1 MSFQHQHTAAVGLP
15 GVIIFGFVSVAFI
28 QHYINLHYAGVF
40 YLSNVLCL
48 HNHFSI
54 LKIYERDAVQ
64 QTKKKNQ
71 LSVYPKLQAI
81 VEKLANSE
89 NPTAPI

>member
-1 MSFQHQHTAAVGLP
+1 MQ
-15 GVIIFGFVSVAFI
+15 GF
-28 QHYINLHYAGVF
+28 F

-71 LSVYPKLQAI
+71 LSVYPNLQAI
-81 VEKLANSE
+81 VEKLAHSE
-89 NPTAPI
+89 NPPAPI

>member
-1 MSFQHQHTAAVGLP
+1 MQ
-15 GVIIFGFVSVAFI
+15 GF
-28 QHYINLHYAGVF
+28 F

-48 HNHFSI
+48 HN
-54 LKIYERDAVQ
+54 LKFMNEMRSNRP
-64 QTKKKNQ
+64 KKNQ
-71 LSVYPKLQAI
+71 LPVYPNLQAI

>member
-1 MSFQHQHTAAVGLP
+1 MQ
-15 GVIIFGFVSVAFI
+15 GF
-28 QHYINLHYAGVF
+28 F

-54 LKIYERDAVQ
+54 LKIYERDAVACK

-71 LSVYPKLQAI
+71 LSVYPNPQAI
-81 VEKLANSE
+81 VEKLANSG

>member
-1 MSFQHQHTAAVGLP
+1 MQ
-15 GVIIFGFVSVAFI
+15 GF
-28 QHYINLHYAGVF
+28 F

-64 QTKKKNQ
+64 QTKKNQ
-71 LSVYPKLQAI
+71 LPVYPNLQAI

>member
-1 MSFQHQHTAAVGLP
+1 MQ
-15 GVIIFGFVSVAFI
+15 GF
-28 QHYINLHYAGVF
+28 F

-64 QTKKKNQ
+64 QTKKKQ
-71 LSVYPKLQAI
+71 LPVYPNLQAI

>member
-1 MSFQHQHTAAVGLP
+1 MQ
-15 GVIIFGFVSVAFI
+15 GF
-28 QHYINLHYAGVF
+28 F

-64 QTKKKNQ
+64 QTKKNQ
-71 LSVYPKLQAI
+71 LSVYPNLLAI

-89 NPTAPI
+89 NPTASI

>member
-1 MSFQHQHTAAVGLP
+1 MQ
-15 GVIIFGFVSVAFI
+15 GF
-28 QHYINLHYAGVF
+28 F

-54 LKIYERDAVQ
+54 LEIYERDAVQ